1 MLYDPNHPQ
10 KFRRLLPALCR
21 HCRRQFFYKRG
32 GRPRLFCDHICQ
44 QRDFRRLKGGT
55 SCRDESRGKNQI
67 GSMISRVDF
76 GDRPS
81 VLIGPFSPEQQRR
94 LAELRAQIS
103 EDLSIPAFMQRRPS

>member
-1 MLYDPNHPQ
+1 
-10 KFRRLLPALCR
+10 
-21 HCRRQFFYKRG
+21 
-32 GRPRLFCDHICQ
+32 
-44 QRDFRRLKGGT
+44 
-55 SCRDESRGKNQI
+55 
-67 GSMISRVDF
+67 MISRVDF